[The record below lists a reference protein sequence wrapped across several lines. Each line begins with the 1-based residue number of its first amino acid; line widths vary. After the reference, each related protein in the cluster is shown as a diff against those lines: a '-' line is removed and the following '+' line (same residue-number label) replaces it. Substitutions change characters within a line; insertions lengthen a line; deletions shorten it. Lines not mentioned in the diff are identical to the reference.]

1 MDEHE
6 HSKDKHK
13 TTCISPDLRKAQSDI
28 ARGLKYD
35 YTFYEQRDLYTGR
48 KYLNM
53 HVA

>member
-28 ARGLKYD
+28 ARGL
-35 YTFYEQRDLYTGR
+35 DLIKLGI
-48 KYLNM
+48 N
-53 HVA
+53 